1 MNRFGLG
8 SRTLDSDPTYTN
20 VMNAFASSFEAP
32 LKPTLH
38 PAAVQG
44 GYGQTGRL
52 QFTPSEDLLLAL
64 GL

>member
-1 MNRFGLG
+1 
-8 SRTLDSDPTYTN
+8 
-20 VMNAFASSFEAP
+20 MNAFANSFEAA

-38 PAAVQG
+38 PAARQG